1 MLPLTLMSGPGKSIQ
16 LNALVFLL
24 AEMCI
29 RLQEFVGQMKSAINA
44 LCGL

>member
-1 MLPLTLMSGPGKSIQ
+1 MVPVALVSGLGKNIQ
-16 LNALVFLL
+16 LNVLVFLL

-29 RLQEFVGQMKSAINA
+29 RLQEFVGQMKSAISA